1 MLLYFHTPFC
11 VQKCKYCDFTSFV
24 GKDDFVAP
32 YFAAAKSELHEK
44 ACKYGKGRVT
54 SIYFGGGTPTSV
66 DASYLVEI
74 LKEIFALFDVSP
86 DAEISIEANP
96 ATFDREKLLA
106 LKAAGFNRISVGVQS
121 FFDDDLIKLGRIHNG
136 AEAKSA
142 VALAR
147 EVFDNV
153 SIDLM
158 IGIDGQTKERLKSN
172 LDVAAKLNVNHV
184 SAYMLIV
191 EDGTPLKKLVES
203 GKYSPVSED
212 DCAMLYDYASSYLN
226 SLGFERYEVSNF
238 AKGGAYSR
246 HNMGYWEMKN
256 YLGIGLSA
264 HSLFGRRRF
273 YNVSD
278 IKEYIAAPNNEL
290 EEEILSDKDFEEEY
304 VMLALRTKKGVE
316 LADYAA
322 RFNASFLDKYSE
334 KLEKLAKFL
343 DVTPSSVSIRG
354 EFVSVGSAI
363 TAEVLSAQA

>member
-11 VQKCKYCDFTSFV
+11 VQKCKYCDFASFV

-32 YFAAAKSELHEK
+32 YFAAAKCELHEK
-44 ACKYGKGRVT
+44 ARKYGKERVT
-54 SIYFGGGTPTSV
+54 SVYFGGGTPTAV
-66 DASYLVEI
+66 DTSYPVDMLN
-74 LKEIFALFDVSP
+74 EIFASFDLSP

-96 ATFDREKLLA
+96 ATFDRDKLLT
-106 LKAAGFNRISVGVQS
+106 LKSAGFNRISVGVQS
-121 FFDDDLIKLGRIHNG
+121 FFDDDLEKLGRIHSG
-136 AEAKSA
+136 DEAKSA
-142 VALAR
+142 VTLAR
-147 EVFDNV
+147 EIFDNV

-158 IGIDGQTKERLKSN
+158 IGIEGQTKERLKKN
-172 LDVAAKLNVNHV
+172 FDVAAKLNVNHV

-191 EDGTPLKKLVES
+191 EEGTPLKKLVES

-212 DCAMLYDYASSYLN
+212 DCAMLYDYASKYLN

-238 AKGGAYSR
+238 AKDSAYSR

-264 HSLFGRRRF
+264 HSLFDRRRF

-304 VMLALRTKKGVE
+304 IMLALRTKKGIV
-316 LADYAA
+316 LADYAE
-322 RFNASFLDKYSE
+322 RFNADFSEKYSE
-334 KLEKLAKFL
+334 KLKKLAKFL

-363 TAEVLSAQA
+363 TAEMLSLS